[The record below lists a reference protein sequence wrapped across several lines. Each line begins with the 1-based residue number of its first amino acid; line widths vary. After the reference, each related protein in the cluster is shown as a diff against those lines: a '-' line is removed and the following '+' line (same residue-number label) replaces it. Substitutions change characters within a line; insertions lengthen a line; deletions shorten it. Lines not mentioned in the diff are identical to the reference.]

1 MTHPAAGLL
10 FARARTTVADERVF
24 LAKLAVLA
32 VLTTL
37 GVVLALRPEPL
48 ALIVGVLLLAAMY
61 THAVELQH
69 QALHHSA
76 FRVAWPHRWVG
87 VPLGLPLLVV
97 YTNYRVRHL
106 QHHRYLGTPRDTE
119 FFGFDTRKPLTAGLL
134 LRGMFDYARIVF
146 VIRDVLRASTGRWRY
161 EHGDISET
169 MRRRAITEHQLLGA
183 LLVAAIALSAVGQH
197 DLVLRIWLLP
207 LLFAVPMHFLVE
219 LPEHILCD
227 PDTTDVLRNT
237 RSIRGS
243 RLSTWF
249 TNGNNL
255 HIEHHAAMPV
265 PLNQLPD
272 RHDEVRQRALHVER
286 TYLDFYRTLWRAIR
300 PSGVPSSVAGDYG
313 TSLAPAEPGRLIRTV
328 TEAEPLP
335 STVTTRAPGA
345 EVTVPPS
352 TRTS

>member
-1 MTHPAAGLL
+1 MNHPAPGLL
-10 FARARTTVADERVF
+10 FARARTTRADERVF
-24 LAKLAVLA
+24 LAKLALLA

-76 FRVAWPHRWVG
+76 FRTAWPHRLVG

-106 QHHRYLGTPRDTE
+106 QHHRYLGTPSDTE
-119 FFGFDTRKPLTAGLL
+119 FFGFDTRKPLTVGLL
-134 LRGMFDYARIVF
+134 LRGMFDYARLAV
-146 VIRDVLRASTGRWRY
+146 VIRDVLRAATGRWQY
-161 EHGDISET
+161 EHGDISAT
-169 MRRRAITEHQLLGA
+169 MRRRTITEHLILGA
-183 LLVAAIALSAVGQH
+183 LLLAAVILAVTGYH
-197 DLVLRIWLLP
+197 DLVLRLWLLP

-243 RLSTWF
+243 HLSTWF

-255 HIEHHAAMPV
+255 HIEHHAAMSV
-265 PLNQLPD
+265 PLNRLPA
-272 RHDEVRQRALHVER
+272 RHEEVRERAVHVER
-286 TYLDFYRTLWRAIR
+286 TYPDFYRTLWRAIR
-300 PSGVPSSVAGDYG
+300 
-313 TSLAPAEPGRLIRTV
+313 
-328 TEAEPLP
+328 
-335 STVTTRAPGA
+335 
-345 EVTVPPS
+345 
-352 TRTS
+352 